1 MKRLLFAGIIFQFL
15 PAFAQTKAGKMDTVK
30 HAVFYSCT
38 ADPCS
43 NSAAVPA
50 GTSSKEQNGK
60 QLTKT
65 GKGVI
70 CIHNAGKRTLNRSS
84 KETMKAGVTGN

>member
-38 ADPCS
+38 AAQCS
-43 NSAAVPA
+43 SNATATAA
-50 GTSSKEQNGK
+50 SSKEQHGK
-60 QLTKT
+60 KITKT

-70 CIHNAGKRTLNRSS
+70 CIHGAGKRTLNRSS
-84 KETMKAGVTGN
+84 KELMKAAVTGN